1 MKSENL
7 KIDDAM
13 FGEDESCES
22 YAVEVERDIDS
33 IYESLY
39 VHSFAIARLQQETR
53 DLKIF
58 SVVLTAIVCFM
69 ILFVYVVKHTAF

>member
-1 MKSENL
+1 MENENL
-7 KIDDAM
+7 NIDEEM
-13 FGEDESCES
+13 LGGDESCES
-22 YAVEVERDIDS
+22 FSVEVERDIDS

-39 VHSFAIARLQQETR
+39 VYSFAIARLQQETR

>member
-1 MKSENL
+1 MESENL

-13 FGEDESCES
+13 FEEDESCES

-39 VHSFAIARLQQETR
+39 VYSFAIARLQQETR